1 MSKNRLYLLTNI
13 PKIFDELE
21 TISHFEESFTK
32 EYISA
37 DENHIKKLFAEKE
50 FILTIVNGDVKF
62 SKSYFN
68 TFVRVLKETNFPALI
83 LSSKANIKKYYDYF
97 PVTADFMLK
106 PASLFEIH
114 YRVNRIV
121 QIYIM
126 KKKLDLL
133 KGLEDEIDIRD
144 RVMEMSRKELIDG
157 SETIKALDIAMEMS
171 RQELI
176 KQKEEI
182 KAREQT
188 LELIRKDRIDL
199 LSHIRAFEAALRV
212 AGDEKAFYK
221 KEIEA
226 LENLLVFIIQNRQ
239 K

>member
-1 MSKNRLYLLTNI
+1 MSNGKLFLLTNI
-13 PKIFDELE
+13 HKIFDELE

-32 EYISA
+32 ELIST
-37 DENHIKKLFAEKE
+37 DEAHIKKLFAEKE
-50 FILTIVNGDVKF
+50 FILTILNGDMEF

-68 TFVRVLKETNFPALI
+68 MLAKLLKDTSFPALI
-83 LSSKANIKKYYDYF
+83 LANKSNIKKYIDVF
-97 PVTADFMLK
+97 PVTVDFMLK
-106 PASLFEIH
+106 PVSLFEMH
-114 YRVNRIV
+114 FRVHRII

-126 KKKLDLL
+126 RKKLDLL
-133 KGLEDEIDIRD
+133 NGLDDEINIRD
-144 RVMEMSRKELIDG
+144 NVMEMSRQELIDG

-199 LSHIRAFEAALRV
+199 LSNIKAFEAALRV
-212 AGDEKAFYK
+212 ADDEKVFHK

-226 LENLLVFIIQNRQ
+226 LENLLVFIIEN
-239 K
+239 KKK